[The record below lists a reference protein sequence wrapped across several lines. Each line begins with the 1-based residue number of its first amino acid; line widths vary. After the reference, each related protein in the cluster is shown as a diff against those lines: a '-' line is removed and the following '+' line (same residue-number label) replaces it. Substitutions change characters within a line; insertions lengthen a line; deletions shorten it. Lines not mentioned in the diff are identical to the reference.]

1 MAHVDEGH
9 EGCVILSV
17 CFIYL
22 QSVCAELEAMDVWNP
37 TAVRKALKLMNDIRG
52 PLSWIPLLEPEMQA
66 WEAMIAGA
74 ASAAGLQVDHPLRLS
89 KDAVEDAE
97 EKGV

>member
-1 MAHVDEGH
+1 MAHIDEGH
-9 EGCVILSV
+9 EGCMILSV

-37 TAVRKALKLMNDIRG
+37 TTVRKALKLMNDICG
-52 PLSWIPLLEPEMQA
+52 PLSWIPLLEPKMQA

-74 ASAAGLQVDHPLRLS
+74 ASAVGLQVDHPLCLS
-89 KDAVEDAE
+89 MDAVEDVE